1 MSDAIFGFS
10 SNSDTAEET
19 AVGSDYESAG
29 TVTEESLSQIMISLY
44 KDYYDI
50 DITKEP
56 GKKYIWAYIP
66 HLFNTPYYVYQ
77 YATSFSASLKIY
89 ENIKN
94 NLPGAMENYIK
105 MLKAG
110 GSQYPIDIVKL
121 AGVDLSCKEPFLAVV
136 NRLTDLVDQLEKLIN
151 E

>member
-1 MSDAIFGFS
+1 MPKSITDP
-10 SNSDTAEET
+10 TY
-19 AVGSDYESAG
+19 VGS
-29 TVTEESLSQIMISLY
+29 
-44 KDYYDI
+44 K
-50 DITKEP
+50 
-56 GKKYIWAYIP
+56 AY
-66 HLFNTPYYVYQ
+66 V
-77 YATSFSASLKIY
+77 
-89 ENIKN
+89 
-94 NLPGAMENYIK
+94 NYIK

>member
-1 MSDAIFGFS
+1 
-10 SNSDTAEET
+10 
-19 AVGSDYESAG
+19 
-29 TVTEESLSQIMISLY
+29 MISLY

>member
-1 MSDAIFGFS
+1 
-10 SNSDTAEET
+10 
-19 AVGSDYESAG
+19 
-29 TVTEESLSQIMISLY
+29 
-44 KDYYDI
+44 
-50 DITKEP
+50 
-56 GKKYIWAYIP
+56 
-66 HLFNTPYYVYQ
+66 
-77 YATSFSASLKIY
+77 
-89 ENIKN
+89 
-94 NLPGAMENYIK
+94 MENYIK